1 MKMKPTITPSKS
13 KMLHHSCFFRSLNK
27 YLVLLC
33 LLIIQTSCASYLL
46 DQTQERIKDAV
57 YEQQYDIAIKDLEE
71 SRNKEIYK
79 DKDFILWNLEMGM
92 LHHYKGAYEA
102 SNSYFLDAEVAI
114 EQAFTKSISRGIYA
128 LLGNDNQLQYDG
140 EPYEEFYLHA
150 FKALNYIHLNEV
162 ESSLVEIRRVI
173 YKVEQLNIRLRGLAN
188 TYAGSDTLNSSID
201 WETKGTNIQNS
212 PFARYLAASVFAAL
226 GQVDAARIERAQFNR
241 AINEHYHLI
250 NSSTQ
255 SDTNNS
261 TSINNHSLEWDVGS
275 NNNLLLLSF
284 TGMAPEKNQQD
295 LRIYN
300 DYWETEL
307 KVSLPVLN
315 PYRSEIANVQILV
328 GDSLMGKS
336 ILLES
341 MQEVAQDVY
350 TAKMPIIYG
359 RAVLRAIS
367 KYTGTRWVEKMPED
381 DDSVI
386 THLLE
391 FAGFIYKEGSEKA
404 DLRSWSSLPGNVY
417 AFTANLDPGSH
428 EIEIRYLNRNGLPI
442 YSEYKNIQIK
452 PTQPLY
458 LLETHLAY

>member
-1 MKMKPTITPSKS
+1 MKMNPTHTPSKS
-13 KMLHHSCFFRSLNK
+13 KMLRHSYLCSSLSK

-33 LLIIQTSCASYLL
+33 LLIIQNSCASYLL
-46 DQTQERIKDAV
+46 DETQDNIKDAV
-57 YEQQYDIAIKDLEE
+57 YEQQYDTAIEDLEE

-79 DKDFILWNLEMGM
+79 DKDFILWSLEMGM

-102 SNSYFLDAEVAI
+102 SNSYFSDAEAAI
-114 EQAFTKSISRGIYA
+114 EQAFTKSVIRGIYA
-128 LLGNDNQLQYDG
+128 FLGNDNQLQYDG

-150 FKALNYIHLNEV
+150 FKALNYIHLSEI
-162 ESSLVEIRRVI
+162 ESSLVEIRRMI

-188 TYAGSDTLNSSID
+188 TYAGSDTLNSSVD
-201 WETKGTNIQNS
+201 WETTDTNIQNS

-226 GQVDAARIERAQFNR
+226 DDVDAARIEWVQFNR

-250 NSSTQ
+250 N
-255 SDTNNS
+255 NS
-261 TSINNHSLEWDVGS
+261 TPSDMISSPSDNNHNSEWDVDS
-275 NNNLLLLSF
+275 NNNLLVLSF
-284 TGMAPEKNQQD
+284 TGMAPEKNQED

-315 PYRSEIANVQILV
+315 LYRSDIAVVQIWV

-336 ILLES
+336 MLLES

-367 KYTGTRWVEKMPED
+367 KYTGTRWVEKVPED
-381 DDSVI
+381 EDSVI
-386 THLLE
+386 AHLLE
-391 FAGFIYKEGSEKA
+391 FAGFLYKEGSEKA

-417 AFTANLDPGSH
+417 VFTTDLDPGSY